1 MKPILLTGGG
11 GFLGTW
17 IARLLAQDGRR
28 VRVFDLFDRSA
39 MRPGFA
45 DVAASAADAGEWIQ
59 GDVTDAQA
67 VEQAASGCAGII
79 HLAALLTPACQRDPV
94 RGAQVN
100 LLGTLNVFAA
110 ARKHAIAQV
119 AYASSA
125 AVFGPPDGETAVE
138 TAADTAH
145 GRCSL
150 PTTHY
155 GAFKLACESCARAF
169 WLDAGIASVGIRP
182 AIVYGPGRE
191 TGLTADITLA
201 CRHAATAAAA
211 AKPYT
216 IRFSGRQGFVFA
228 QDAAAAFVAAATQ
241 PRTGAQAFSLVGQ
254 MADVTEV
261 AQEIM
266 AQAPGVRIAVDGPP
280 VPMSAAIT
288 DTAFGALLPSTP
300 LTSLHDGIAR
310 TLAHYRHG

>member
-11 GFLGTW
+11 GFLGVW

-39 MRPGFA
+39 MPPGFA
-45 DVAASAADAGEWIQ
+45 DVAASAADDIEWIQ

-110 ARKHAIAQV
+110 AKKHAIAQV

-125 AVFGPPDGETAVE
+125 AVFGPEDVE
-138 TAADTAH
+138 TAD

-228 QDAAAAFVAAATQ
+228 QDAAAAFVAAASQ
-241 PRTGAQAFSLVGQ
+241 PRTGAQAFSLIGQ
-254 MADVTEV
+254 MGEVAEV

-288 DTAFGALLPSTP
+288 DTAFGALLPST
-300 LTSLHDGIAR
+300 LG
-310 TLAHYRHG
+310 G